1 MWSAAYAK
9 PFIRSRTGYI
19 FTPVSCLVYTSS
31 ILTEVP
37 PTGYHCQGCPNST
50 PHLLLTTPARYLL
63 LYSGVEEA
71 IARVFSERSL
81 VSRCSCRSFTSYYTG
96 GQKKKSSHLPQ
107 TRVLSCC
114 RSLSI
119 VRFALHIDPAFD
131 SFHGCTEYAAYSGRS
146 SRLVLLT
153 LLQFL
158 QPLTFRVRRIVH
170 ILQR

>member
-1 MWSAAYAK
+1 MECCICKAIHSVPYRVHFYPCILLGLHFEYTHGSPSYRLPLSGLSELNASSPPYH
-9 PFIRSRTGYI
+9 PCPVL
-19 FTPVSCLVYTSS
+19 TP
-31 ILTEVP
+31 ILWCR
-37 PTGYHCQGCPNST
+37 GSN
-50 PHLLLTTPARYLL
+50 
-63 LYSGVEEA
+63 
-71 IARVFSERSL
+71 
-81 VSRCSCRSFTSYYTG
+81 CSCIQREVTRFALFLSFIYILLHRG
-96 GQKKKSSHLPQ
+96 AKKKKSSHLPQ

>member
-96 GQKKKSSHLPQ
+96 GQKKKVITPPSNPRAVVVSFLIH
-107 TRVLSCC
+107 C
-114 RSLSI
+114 SLCI
-119 VRFALHIDPAFD
+119 
-131 SFHGCTEYAAYSGRS
+131 AYRS
-146 SRLVLLT
+146 S
-153 LLQFL
+153 
-158 QPLTFRVRRIVH
+158 FRFFSRMYGVRSI
-170 ILQR
+170 QW